1 MSAPTLSRRD
11 RRVLLLGVA
20 IVMTLLLGARGIP
33 AWLGWQR
40 EARAGAAE
48 LHAEAARAL
57 ASVRGA
63 ASTHDSLIAREVRY
77 LALVPGLLEGDSP
90 ASAAAALSSLLSGA
104 AETEGV
110 RVGSLQ
116 LRRDST
122 SRGAF
127 TRVAVQASLIG
138 DIRSLTSMLTA
149 LEQGPE
155 LLAIRELSVTQP
167 DVSAGDDRPEML
179 RVELL
184 VEGLVLNRRTRGK
197 R

>member
-1 MSAPTLSRRD
+1 
-11 RRVLLLGVA
+11 
-20 IVMTLLLGARGIP
+20 MTLLLAARGIP

-40 EARAGAAE
+40 ETRAGAAE
-48 LHAEAARAL
+48 LHAEATRAI

-63 ASTHDSLIAREVRY
+63 ESTHDSLIAREVRY
-77 LALVPGLLEGDSP
+77 LALVPGLLDGDSP
-90 ASAAAALSSLLSGA
+90 AAAAAALSSLVSGA
-104 AETEGV
+104 AETGGV

-116 LRRDST
+116 LRNDST

-127 TRVAVQASLIG
+127 TRVAVRASLVG
-138 DIRSLTSMLTA
+138 DIRGLTRMLAA

-167 DVSAGDDRPEML
+167 DVAAGDDRPEML
-179 RVELL
+179 RAELL
-184 VEGLVLNRRTRGK
+184 VEGLVLNKHVRGK